1 MVAEPGPGPTLA
13 PVTGPL
19 QTPTPDLPPSTSM
32 VGGRYRVER
41 RLGAGGMA
49 TVDLARDVELDRPV
63 AIKRLHPH
71 LVTDQTVD
79 RFRREA
85 RAAARLRDPG
95 VVTVHDWGFDDDVPY
110 LVMEV
115 IEGPSLRSVLQR
127 RGRLAPGELLAVIA
141 PAIAGLAAAHREGLV
156 HRDVTPGNVL
166 VGHDGASKMADFGL
180 ARPAASAAMTV
191 PDAVVGS
198 PHYLSPEAARGERL
212 DARSD
217 VYSLGC
223 VLYECLT
230 GRPPFEGGTAAVI
243 ATKRLSE
250 RVPAPSDVV
259 PSLPS
264 ALDEVVAIA
273 TEPDPDDRYEDA
285 EDLLGDLQAA
295 IPEGPVPV
303 DLRDGSDHTVVIPE
317 HATRVL
323 HDLDEDD
330 DEPRR
335 TRGWLRSFVRW
346 LLIGAVLGG
355 AGWVTFDQVV
365 APVTAVPDVAG
376 MVASEARATLEEA
389 GFRVRIADERAF
401 DREVPPD
408 AVVSQSVTEPARQVL
423 TEVVLTISAGPRT
436 GMLPALVGRDVTD
449 ARAALE
455 QLGLDLTVTTE
466 VGYDDDL
473 PAGTVLLATPAGGAT
488 VEEGTEV
495 VLTVSDGP
503 APVDLPDLRG
513 ELEGAASAELVGLGL
528 VARVVERRFDPAP
541 EGTVIAT
548 SPEPGTTLRRG
559 AEVGLTISDGP
570 EPVEVPDV
578 EGRSESDAVRTL
590 ENAGFV
596 VDVRYVTTLL
606 PFARGIVD
614 EQDPDPGTTR
624 PRGSTVRIFVWQ

>member
-1 MVAEPGPGPTLA
+1 M
-13 PVTGPL
+13 TGPL
-19 QTPTPDLPPSTSM
+19 QTPTPDLPPPTTI

-41 RLGAGGMA
+41 RLGSGGMA
-49 TVDLARDVELDRPV
+49 TVDLARDLELDRPV
-63 AIKRLHPH
+63 ALKRLHPH

-95 VVTVHDWGFDDDVPY
+95 VVVVHDWGFDDDVPY

-115 IEGPSLRSVLQR
+115 VVGPSLRSALDR
-127 RGRLAPGELLAVIA
+127 RGRLTPGEALAVLA

-180 ARPAASAAMTV
+180 ARPTASAAMTV

-217 VYSLGC
+217 VFSLGC

-230 GRPPFEGGTAAVI
+230 GRPPFDGGTAAVI
-243 ATKRLSE
+243 ATKRLDE
-250 RVPAPSDVV
+250 RVPAPSDTV
-259 PSLPS
+259 PGLSS
-264 ALDEVVAIA
+264 DLDEVVRIA

-285 EDLLGDLQAA
+285 EDLLADLQAA
-295 IPEGPVPV
+295 IPEGPVPL

-323 HDLDEDD
+323 DDLDDD
-330 DEPRR
+330 RAPSRGGGRWVR
-335 TRGWLRSFVRW
+335 TFLRW

-355 AGWVTFDQVV
+355 GGWVAFDQAI
-365 APVTAVPDVAG
+365 APVTAVPSVEG
-376 MVASEARATLEEA
+376 LLASEARAALEEA
-389 GFRVRIADERAF
+389 GFRVRVADERAF
-401 DREVPPD
+401 DREVPEG
-408 AVVSQSVTEPARQVL
+408 AVVTQSVTQPARQVL
-423 TEVVLTISAGPRT
+423 TEVVLTLSAGPRT
-436 GMLPALVGRDVTD
+436 GTLPPLVGRDVTA
-449 ARAALE
+449 ARGALE
-455 QLGLDLTVTTE
+455 ELGLDLTVTTE

-473 PAGTVLLATPAGGAT
+473 PPGTVLLATPAGGAT

-503 APVDLPDLRG
+503 APVDLPDLTG
-513 ELEGAASAELVGLGL
+513 QLEGAASAELVGLGL
-528 VARVVERRFDPAP
+528 VARVVERRHDPAP

-548 SPEPGTTLRRG
+548 NPTPGTTLRRG
-559 AEVGLTISDGP
+559 AEVELTISDGP

-578 EGRSESDAVRTL
+578 EGLRESEAVRTL
-590 ENAGFV
+590 EAAGFT

-624 PRGSTVRIFVWQ
+624 PRGDTVRIFVWQ

>member
-1 MVAEPGPGPTLA
+1 M
-13 PVTGPL
+13 TGPL
-19 QTPTPDLPPSTSM
+19 QTPTPDLPPPTTI

-41 RLGAGGMA
+41 RLGSGGMA
-49 TVDLARDVELDRPV
+49 TVDLARDLELDRPV
-63 AIKRLHPH
+63 ALKRLHPH

-95 VVTVHDWGFDDDVPY
+95 VVVVHDWGFDDDVPY

-115 IEGPSLRSVLQR
+115 VEGPSLRSALDR
-127 RGRLAPGELLAVIA
+127 RGRLTPGEALAVLA

-180 ARPAASAAMTV
+180 ARPTASAAMTV

-217 VYSLGC
+217 VFSLGC

-230 GRPPFEGGTAAVI
+230 GRPPFDGGTAAVI
-243 ATKRLSE
+243 ATKRLDE
-250 RVPAPSDVV
+250 RVPAPSDTV
-259 PSLPS
+259 PGLSS
-264 ALDEVVAIA
+264 DLDEVVRIA

-285 EDLLGDLQAA
+285 EDLLADLQAA
-295 IPEGPVPV
+295 IPEGPVPL

-323 HDLDEDD
+323 DDLDDD
-330 DEPRR
+330 RAPSRGGGRWVR
-335 TRGWLRSFVRW
+335 TFLRW

-355 AGWVTFDQVV
+355 GGWVAFDQAI
-365 APVTAVPDVAG
+365 APVTAVPSVEG
-376 MVASEARATLEEA
+376 LLASEARAALEEA
-389 GFRVRIADERAF
+389 GFRVRVADERAF
-401 DREVPPD
+401 DREVPEG
-408 AVVSQSVTEPARQVL
+408 AVVTQSVTQPARQVL
-423 TEVVLTISAGPRT
+423 TEVVLTLSAGPRT
-436 GMLPALVGRDVTD
+436 GTLPPLVGRDVTA
-449 ARAALE
+449 ARGALE
-455 QLGLDLTVTTE
+455 ELGLDLTVTTE

-473 PAGTVLLATPAGGAT
+473 PPGTVLLATPAGGAT

-503 APVDLPDLRG
+503 APVDLPDLTG
-513 ELEGAASAELVGLGL
+513 QLEGAASAELVGLGL
-528 VARVVERRFDPAP
+528 VARVVERRHDPAP

-548 SPEPGTTLRRG
+548 NPTPGTTLRRG
-559 AEVGLTISDGP
+559 AEVELTISDGP

-578 EGRSESDAVRTL
+578 EGLRESEAVRTL
-590 ENAGFV
+590 EAAGFT

-624 PRGSTVRIFVWQ
+624 PRGDTVRIFVWQ

>member
-1 MVAEPGPGPTLA
+1 M
-13 PVTGPL
+13 TGPL
-19 QTPTPDLPPSTSM
+19 QTPTPDLPPPTTI

-41 RLGAGGMA
+41 RLGSGGMA
-49 TVDLARDVELDRPV
+49 TVDLARDLELDRPV
-63 AIKRLHPH
+63 ALKRLHPH

-95 VVTVHDWGFDDDVPY
+95 VVVVHDWGFDDDVPY

-115 IEGPSLRSVLQR
+115 VEGPSLRSALDR
-127 RGRLAPGELLAVIA
+127 RGRLTPGEALAVLA

-180 ARPAASAAMTV
+180 ARPTASAAMTV

-217 VYSLGC
+217 VFSLGC

-230 GRPPFEGGTAAVI
+230 GRPPFDGGTAAVI
-243 ATKRLSE
+243 ATKRLDE
-250 RVPAPSDVV
+250 RVPAPSDTV
-259 PSLPS
+259 PGLSS
-264 ALDEVVAIA
+264 DLDEVVRIA

-285 EDLLGDLQAA
+285 EDLLADLQAA
-295 IPEGPVPV
+295 IPEGPVPL

-323 HDLDEDD
+323 DDLDDD
-330 DEPRR
+330 RAPSRGGGRWVR
-335 TRGWLRSFVRW
+335 TFLRW

-355 AGWVTFDQVV
+355 GGWVAFDQAI
-365 APVTAVPDVAG
+365 APVTAVPSVEG
-376 MVASEARATLEEA
+376 LLASEARAALEEA
-389 GFRVRIADERAF
+389 GFRVRVADERAF
-401 DREVPPD
+401 DREVPEG
-408 AVVSQSVTEPARQVL
+408 AVVTQSVTQPARQVL
-423 TEVVLTISAGPRT
+423 TEVVLTLSAGPRT
-436 GMLPALVGRDVTD
+436 GTLPPLVGRDVTA
-449 ARAALE
+449 ARGALE
-455 QLGLDLTVTTE
+455 ELGLDLTVTTE

-473 PAGTVLLATPAGGAT
+473 PPGTVLLATPAGGAT

-503 APVDLPDLRG
+503 APVDLPDLTG
-513 ELEGAASAELVGLGL
+513 QLEGAASAELVGLGL
-528 VARVVERRFDPAP
+528 VARVVERRHDPAP
-541 EGTVIAT
+541 EGTVIGT
-548 SPEPGTTLRRG
+548 NPTPGTTLRRG
-559 AEVGLTISDGP
+559 AEVELTISDGP

-578 EGRSESDAVRTL
+578 EGLRESEAVRTL
-590 ENAGFV
+590 EAAGFT

-624 PRGSTVRIFVWQ
+624 PRGDTVRIFVWQ